1 MQFSVVIT
9 TYNRRPLLERAIR
22 SALNQSLAAETIVV
36 DDASSD
42 DTQAYVTAL
51 QAQLAQAGDTRLVYH
66 RNATNLGHSRSVNL
80 GVGLARGEWVK
91 FLDDDDYLAPNCV
104 RSMSEAIVQ
113 HPNAVICSCQAAQV
127 DAQEREIERTNS
139 TGPGKAFYIP
149 QEDIH
154 YGMLL
159 EVVPFGTPVQVAA
172 KRSAFLDSGG
182 WDSDFDGNCDDIDS
196 WIRIAQFGDAVFL
209 NQCLVFRT
217 VWEGSYNQT
226 FSITRRLETNILM
239 KRKIYPLVHLKY
251 RSYLP
256 SLVDVDRYLRLHWG
270 LVAIHAGHPW
280 VGLRTIL
287 SACTSRPAWSLL
299 ARSLVFRQNPWLV
312 NKTHL
317 TATAAHPTT
326 LTDERLDISDFSAS
340 FAAYDAT
347 NPLASKPSWSLTNS
361 PLASNPSLES
371 PPLKSPPA
379 RPIEPEPLTSDHPDL
394 KFRDLRNRIRLR
406 SLARA
411 LLSGN
416 VRFVAHL
423 LVSFCAEYGQR
434 GLSKFYPATPPVT
447 KIPIASSSQHHSN
460 ITVSILK
467 RIRYGDNTVNQPLH
481 VANLRRYLRL
491 RWAIAAFKQGYWLVG
506 MQVAFPAILS
516 IRAWK
521 HWLHLIQLKQLQTQ
535 EQAIRQ
541 MFLQVH
547 RPLSSSL
554 IRLSESTESD
564 LSSSFERSTSKEVDA
579 SP

>member
-9 TYNRRPLLERAIR
+9 TYNRRSLLERAIR

-42 DTQAYVTAL
+42 DTQEYVTAL
-51 QAQLAQAGDTRLVYH
+51 QAQLAQMGDTRLVYH
-66 RNATNLGHSRSVNL
+66 RNPTNLGHSRSVNL
-80 GVGLARGEWVK
+80 GVTLAQGEWVK
-91 FLDDDDYLAPNCV
+91 FLDDDDYLAPSCV
-104 RSMSEAIVQ
+104 RSMAEAIAQ

-127 DAQEREIERTNS
+127 DAQEFEIERTNS

-226 FSITRRLETNILM
+226 FSITRRLETNVLM

-256 SLVDVDRYLRLHWG
+256 KLVDVDRYLRLHWG
-270 LVAIHAGHPW
+270 LVAIHSGHPW
-280 VGLRTIL
+280 VGLRTML
-287 SACTSRPAWSLL
+287 SACTSLAAWSLL

-312 NKTHL
+312 NKTHISSP
-317 TATAAHPTT
+317 ATHPQN
-326 LTDERLDISDFSAS
+326 LDAEIMNLSDLSTS
-340 FAAYDAT
+340 FAARYTT
-347 NPLASKPSWSLTNS
+347 NPFTSKSPWSFPNS
-361 PLASNPSLES
+361 PSASEPSLN
-371 PPLKSPPA
+371 SPPA
-379 RPIEPEPLTSDHPDL
+379 RPIEPESLTSDHPDL
-394 KFRDLRNRIRLR
+394 KFRDLRNHIRLR
-406 SLARA
+406 SLSRA

-416 VRFVAHL
+416 VRFVIHL
-423 LVSFCAEYGQR
+423 LRSFCAEYGQR
-434 GLSKFYPATPPVT
+434 SLSRLYPATPPVT

-460 ITVSILK
+460 IAVSILK
-467 RIRYGDNTVNQPLH
+467 RIRYRESNVGQPLQF
-481 VANLRRYLRL
+481 ASLRRYLRL
-491 RWAIAAFKQGYWLVG
+491 RWAIAAFKQGYWLAG
-506 MQVAFPAILS
+506 MRVVFPALLS

-521 HWLHLIQLKQLQTQ
+521 HWLHLIQVNQLHTQ

-547 RPLSSSL
+547 RPLSSSS
-554 IRLSESTESD
+554 IEPIEPD
-564 LSSSFERSTSKEVDA
+564 SSSPSGQSGQ
-579 SP
+579 SGHSGQ

>member
-9 TYNRRPLLERAIR
+9 THNRRPLLERAIR
-22 SALNQSLAAETIVV
+22 SALNQSLAVETIVV

-42 DTQAYVTAL
+42 DTYDYVTTL

-66 RNATNLGHSRSVNL
+66 RNPENLGHSRSVNV
-80 GVGLARGEWVK
+80 GVELAQGEWVK
-91 FLDDDDYLAPNCV
+91 FLDDDDYLATSCV
-104 RSMSEAIVQ
+104 KMMSEAIAQ

-127 DAQEREIERTNS
+127 DEQECEIERTQL

-159 EVVPFGTPVQVAA
+159 EVIPFGTPVQVAA

-196 WIRIAQFGDAVFL
+196 WIRIAKFGDAVFL

-226 FSITRRLETNILM
+226 FSITRRLETNVLM

-256 SLVDVDRYLRLHWG
+256 KLVDVDRYLRLHWG
-270 LVAIHAGHPW
+270 LVAINSGHPW
-280 VGLRTIL
+280 VGLRTML
-287 SACTSRPAWSLL
+287 SACTSRTAWSLL

-312 NKTHL
+312 NKTRI
-317 TATAAHPTT
+317 TSTAAHPQVPDAEI
-326 LTDERLDISDFSAS
+326 TDLSDFSAS
-340 FAAYDAT
+340 FANRHNNSPSVNT
-347 NPLASKPSWSLTNS
+347 SSWSF
-361 PLASNPSLES
+361 ANPALGSDSL
-371 PPLKSPPA
+371 
-379 RPIEPEPLTSDHPDL
+379 LTSLPGGIEDKNWISDRPDM

-406 SLARA
+406 SLGRA

-416 VRFVAHL
+416 LRLVVHL
-423 LVSFCAEYGQR
+423 LRSFLLEYSQR
-434 GLSKFYPATPPVT
+434 AWSMLYPATPPVT
-447 KIPIASSSQHHSN
+447 KIPIASSSQHHAN
-460 ITVSILK
+460 IAISILK
-467 RIRYGDNTVNQPLH
+467 RIRYREGDVNPLIQFKI
-481 VANLRRYLRL
+481 LRRYLRL
-491 RWAIAAFKQGYWLVG
+491 RWAIVAFKQGYWLAGVR
-506 MQVAFPAILS
+506 VAFPAVFS

-521 HWLHLIQLKQLQTQ
+521 FWLRLIRANQLRTQ
-535 EQAIRQ
+535 EQTIRQ

-547 RPLSSSL
+547 RPSSL
-554 IRLSESTESD
+554 SPIESIDTD
-564 LSSSFERSTSKEVDA
+564 SSPPPNA
-579 SP
+579 